1 MIFTDAIVVNVR
13 DASQVRNEPSCAL
26 IVVTLK
32 GERDILACGNGNP
45 KPDGRFNTPTYRP

>member
-1 MIFTDAIVVNVR
+1 VIFTDAIVVNVR